1 MKASANLLWSALT
14 AASLMVGANSFAATD
29 RQTQMQTT
37 DMLNSDMDNRM
48 DRLTQEE
55 QSLAR
60 QWNLSDS
67 DWEKY
72 KEIMSGP
79 RGVWSPGL
87 DPITAL
93 GVHESDP
100 VERRRY
106 ATIWMEMEIKR
117 TELELAFEVER
128 MNVSNRLLA
137 GQKVVN
143 NQRWIDQWQAKQ
155 SAIQNEVL
163 LFVDVACTEKCERL
177 FNEVAK
183 SSTSGG
189 NRLNVY
195 FNAGATAEDIGKWAQ
210 GMGIDPQIVRD
221 RYITLNF
228 DEGQFSQF
236 NIAQADLPEVRV
248 KNLETGRVT
257 ATFQRY

>member
-1 MKASANLLWSALT
+1 MKAKANLLWSALT
-14 AASLMVGANSFAATD
+14 AASLVLAGHAFAAGNSQSDVRTS
-29 RQTQMQTT
+29 

-48 DRLTQEE
+48 DRLTEEE

-60 QWNLSDS
+60 QWRLTDS

-128 MNVSNRLLA
+128 MDVSNRLLR
-137 GQKVVN
+137 GQKVVKN
-143 NQRWIDQWQAKQ
+143 DAWIDQWQAKQ
-155 SAIQNEVL
+155 ASIQNEVM
-163 LFVDVACTEKCERL
+163 LFVDVNCTEKCERL
-177 FNEVAK
+177 FDEVAK

-189 NRLNVY
+189 NRLNV
-195 FNAGATAEDIGKWAQ
+195 FFSAGATAEEIGKWAQ

-228 DEGQFSQF
+228 DEGQFAQF
-236 NIAQADLPEVRV
+236 NIAQAELPEVRV
-248 KNLETGRVT
+248 KNLETGRVIE
-257 ATFQRY
+257 TFKRY

>member
-1 MKASANLLWSALT
+1 MKAKANLLWSALA
-14 AASLMVGANSFAATD
+14 AASLALAGHAFAASNQSD
-29 RQTQMQTT
+29 VKTT
-37 DMLNSDMDNRM
+37 DMLNSYMDNRM

-60 QWNLSDS
+60 QWKLTDS

-128 MNVSNRLLA
+128 MNVSKRLLM
-137 GQKVVN
+137 GQKVVKN
-143 NQRWIDQWQAKQ
+143 ESWIEQWQRKQ
-155 SAIQNEVL
+155 SAIQNEVM
-163 LFVDVACTEKCERL
+163 LFVDVGCTEKCEEL

-189 NRLNVY
+189 NRLNVF

-228 DEGQFSQF
+228 DEGQFAQF
-236 NIAQADLPEVRV
+236 NIAQAELPEVRV
-248 KNLETGRVT
+248 KNVETGRVT
-257 ATFQRY
+257 ETFTRY